1 LAKKPPQR
9 RTAVRRSVSA
19 AGRAGQLTGKVAV
32 ITGGSRG
39 IGLAIAKQLS
49 ELGCQVAIS
58 GRDPAALK
66 SAAEALSASDRM
78 VLARAAD
85 VRQPRSIDALF
96 SAVARTFGHVDVL
109 INNAGI
115 SHQIAEIQKL
125 SVDVWLDVIQTN
137 LTGMFLCTQAALPF
151 MRSGGTIVN
160 NLSIAAKQVFAG
172 QAGYCAAKHGALG
185 FTNTLREELRG
196 RGIRVIALL
205 PGATNTEIWEQFWP
219 QAPRRNMLSA
229 ETVATAVVNA
239 ILLPANSTVEEIT
252 LMPTRGQL

>member
-1 LAKKPPQR
+1 
-9 RTAVRRSVSA
+9 
-19 AGRAGQLTGKVAV
+19 VAV

-39 IGLAIAKQLS
+39 IGLAIAQQLS
-49 ELGCQVAIS
+49 EQGCQVVIS
-58 GRDPAALK
+58 GRDAAALK
-66 SAAEALSASDRM
+66 TAAKKISRTGGR
-78 VLARAAD
+78 VLAKVAD
-85 VRQPRSIDALF
+85 VRQPGSVGALF
-96 SAVARTFGHVDVL
+96 KAIAKEFGHIDVL

-115 SHQIAEIQKL
+115 SHEIAEVQQL
-125 SVDVWLDVIQTN
+125 SLTAWQDVIQTN

-172 QAGYCAAKHGALG
+172 QSGYCAAKHGALG
-185 FTNTLREELRG
+185 FTNTLREELRQ

-205 PGATNTEIWEQFWP
+205 PGATNTDIWQQFWP
-219 QAPRRNMLSA
+219 KAPRERMLTA

-252 LMPTRGQL
+252 LMPTRGKL

>member
-1 LAKKPPQR
+1 
-9 RTAVRRSVSA
+9 
-19 AGRAGQLTGKVAV
+19 
-32 ITGGSRG
+32 
-39 IGLAIAKQLS
+39 
-49 ELGCQVAIS
+49 
-58 GRDPAALK
+58 
-66 SAAEALSASDRM
+66 
-78 VLARAAD
+78 VLARTAD

-185 FTNTLREELRG
+185 LTNTLREELRE

-205 PGATNTEIWEQFWP
+205 PGATDTAIWNTLWP
-219 QAPRRNMLSA
+219 EAPRKKMMQP
-229 ETVATAVVNA
+229 ETVAQALVNT
-239 ILLPANSTVEEIT
+239 LVLPAESTVEELVIMPSAGT
-252 LMPTRGQL
+252 L